1 MSATLTAIPQGGLDF
16 RSDWRISFLFGLTS
30 AGRVEE
36 TRPILFPHP
45 VQQLQRRRTL
55 LFAWAHRLEVQNHTQ
70 AWPAQLR
77 LNLFVVILGVAD
89 RLPSA
94 VLGGDFTR

>member
-16 RSDWRISFLFGLTS
+16 RSDWRISFLFGLAS
-30 AGRVEE
+30 AGLVEE

-55 LFAWAHRLEVQNHTQ
+55 LLAWAHRPKVNPKPHGRLWKAPTCLR
-70 AWPAQLR
+70 WPTSGYTPWTLQGQQSI
-77 LNLFVVILGVAD
+77 VWE
-89 RLPSA
+89 
-94 VLGGDFTR
+94 